1 MLPDQLLANLAAS
14 IAVSGMKNC
23 IHGDRCCPDFSLI
36 SVPQKAESSNEF
48 MLFLEWPCHNSLG
61 CHGDGGENSM
71 SWRHFHVWG
80 SMQTAAAIVITVMY
94 MRRAGAGALGTSSGI
109 VRAEWAGHPG
119 GARGRTAGC
128 GAVSAYLIRSRPLG
142 RKINSRACCYC
153 GDRGRALTR
162 AQHNIYSAAATRT
175 NTLGGT

>member
-1 MLPDQLLANLAAS
+1 MLADQLLANLAAS
-14 IAVSGMKNC
+14 VAAPGMKNC
-23 IHGDRCCPDFSLI
+23 IHGDGCCPDFSLI
-36 SVPQKAESSNEF
+36 SAPQKAESSNEF
-48 MLFLEWPCHNSLG
+48 LLFLEQPCHNSLG

-71 SWRHFHVWG
+71 LLRQSHVRG

-94 MRRAGAGALGTSSGI
+94 MGSAGALGTSSGI
-109 VRAEWAGHPG
+109 VRTGWAGHPG
-119 GARGRTAGC
+119 GARGRTAGR